1 MPVGLVSPSVIQYN
15 SLDFVRSGAVFL
27 KHGTMRYLSFHGR
40 IWSQSSGSYTSTTD
54 TYAHNL
60 FFDSSG
66 INPSIID
73 YRWYGLPVR
82 CLVYKLTGRSKYL
95 RSRSSGRT
103 RRFSA
108 PALQRQALA
117 TRAEYLRYLL
127 LHY

>member
-15 SLDFVRSGAVFL
+15 SLDFVRSGWINLNNSALRSFGFDGDGWSRVAS
-27 KHGTMRYLSFHGR
+27 TYSSPTSATAYYLYF
-40 IWSQSSGSYTSTTD
+40 
-54 TYAHNL
+54 
-60 FFDSSG
+60 
-66 INPSIID
+66 NPSD
-73 YRWYGLPVR
+73 VGSSRSNPRWQGFPVR
-82 CLVYKLTGRSKYL
+82 CLVYKLTERSKYL